1 MKRKEHLISKYKSL
15 INTSDH
21 SINLPIETTRAIVK
35 EDIVNLNR
43 EELDENKIKR
53 FNLGPKFVTTENKK
67 RPFIDIIQTTEI
79 CALDLKREGKFNIA
93 ESLRQNL
100 SRIITKDLKKKHR
113 SNLSLAD
120 RKTLAEMKHGKSI
133 SIKNRIRS
141 N

>member
-1 MKRKEHLISKYKSL
+1 MKRKEHLISKYSSL

-120 RKTLAEMKHGKSI
+120 RKTLAEMKHGKNI

>member
-1 MKRKEHLISKYKSL
+1 MKRKEHLISKYNSL

-113 SNLSLAD
+113 NNLSLAD
-120 RKTLAEMKHGKSI
+120 RKTLAEMKHGKNI

>member
-1 MKRKEHLISKYKSL
+1 MKRKEHLISKYNSL

-120 RKTLAEMKHGKSI
+120 RKALAEMKHGKNI

>member
-1 MKRKEHLISKYKSL
+1 MKRKEHLISKYNSL

-93 ESLRQNL
+93 ESLRPNL

-120 RKTLAEMKHGKSI
+120 RKTLAEMKHGKNI

>member
-1 MKRKEHLISKYKSL
+1 MKRKEHLISKYNSL

-93 ESLRQNL
+93 VSLRQNL

-120 RKTLAEMKHGKSI
+120 RKTLAEMKHGKNI